1 MERVMSSR
9 LKILLFAPL
18 LACAKGDPGPAPR
31 ANDET
36 GAWPSVPAL
45 DAAILDVMDRDHV
58 PGLAAC
64 ITRDGAVVWCQGYG
78 WADLSAGRGALP
90 ETPFLT
96 ASVSKAV
103 VGVALMQ
110 AVERRS
116 LALGTPVN
124 TLLPFEVRHPD
135 YPNQDITLRR
145 LTTHTAGIAD
155 NWDVMDPLYTD
166 GVDSPLALGDFM
178 VGYLTPG
185 GDWYDATQNWTW
197 EGPGGAA
204 EYSNIGS
211 ALAAYTVEVA
221 EGTPFDQLC
230 DAQIFEPLGMGN
242 SAWTLAALGDDAPA
256 LPYVWTRGGY
266 VTDGHYGFPDY
277 PSGSLRSS
285 AADMARFVLAVQGG
299 GALDGQ
305 RVLTQESVE
314 TMLSVQNWSL
324 DPDQGVFW
332 YRWELDGQEVW
343 GHNGGETGASSEI
356 LITED
361 GVGLV
366 VLMNAEGRGRT
377 LEDVEL
383 ALLEHSAGL

>member
-1 MERVMSSR
+1 MSSL

-18 LACAKGDPGPAPR
+18 LACARNDPGPAPGP
-31 ANDET
+31 NGQTE
-36 GAWPSVPAL
+36 AWPAL
-45 DAAILDVMDRDHV
+45 AELDSQILEIMDRDHV
-58 PGLAAC
+58 PGLSAC

-78 WADLSAGRGALP
+78 WADLSAGRPALP
-90 ETPFLT
+90 ETPFLV

-110 AVERRS
+110 AVEGRS
-116 LALGTPVN
+116 LELSTPVN

-145 LTTHTAGIAD
+145 LATHTAGIAD

-178 VGYLTPG
+178 EGYLTPG

-211 ALAAYTVEVA
+211 ALAAYVVEVA
-221 EGTPFDQLC
+221 EGRPFDRLC
-230 DAQIFEPLGMGN
+230 DANIFEPLGMAN
-242 SAWTLAALGDDAPA
+242 TAWTLTALGDDAPA
-256 LPYVWTRGGY
+256 LPYEWFRGGY

-277 PSGSLRSS
+277 PSGSVRSS
-285 AADMARFVLAVQGG
+285 AHDMARFVLAVHEG

-314 TMLSVQNWSL
+314 ELLSVQSRAL

-332 YRWELDGQEVW
+332 YRWTLDGQEVW
-343 GHNGGETGASSEI
+343 GHNGGETGASAEL

-366 VLMNAEGRGRT
+366 VLMNAEGRWRT

-383 ALLEHSAGL
+383 ALLEHGAGL

>member
-1 MERVMSSR
+1 MSSL

-18 LACAKGDPGPAPR
+18 LACARNDPGPAPGP
-31 ANDET
+31 NGQTE
-36 GAWPSVPAL
+36 AWPAL
-45 DAAILDVMDRDHV
+45 AELDSQILEIMDRDHV

-78 WADLSAGRGALP
+78 WADLSAGRPALP
-90 ETPFLT
+90 ETPFLV

-110 AVERRS
+110 AVEGRS
-116 LALGTPVN
+116 LELSTPVN

-145 LTTHTAGIAD
+145 LATHTAGIAD
-155 NWDVMDPLYTD
+155 NWDVMDPLYTQGAD
-166 GVDSPLALGDFM
+166 PRLALGDFM
-178 VGYLTPG
+178 EGYFTPG
-185 GDWYDATQNWTW
+185 GAWYDADQNWTR

-211 ALAAYTVEVA
+211 ALAAYAVEVA
-221 EGTPFDQLC
+221 EGRPFDQLC
-230 DAQIFEPLGMGN
+230 DEHIFAPLGMTR
-242 SAWTLAALGDDAPA
+242 SAWRLADLPDDPPA
-256 LPYVWTRGGY
+256 LPYEWLRGGY

-277 PSGSLRSS
+277 PSGSVRSS
-285 AADMARFVLAVQGG
+285 AHDMARFVLAVQQG

-305 RVLTQESVE
+305 RVLSEDSVE
-314 TMLSVQNWSL
+314 ELLSVQSGAL

-343 GHNGGETGASSEI
+343 GHNGGETGASAEL

-366 VLMNAEGRGRT
+366 VLMNAEGRNRT

-383 ALLEHSAGL
+383 ALLEHGAGL